1 MTDLLLCTSYFLAY
15 EAMPGARGQP
25 YVSLGVLYLAAYLR
39 RSDCRRVE
47 VFDATFADGLA
58 AFESA
63 LDRLRPKAV
72 GIQSVITTRQIARQ
86 MIAIA
91 KRYGATV
98 IVGGPDPSV
107 LYESYLQW
115 GADMVVIGEG
125 EHTLEELLLHLE
137 AAPDAPALD
146 DIAGLAFAADGR
158 LCVTPARPPIRDID
172 SLPFPAYDL
181 VDVARYL
188 ETWRQYNGYSSMHFM
203 MSRGCP
209 FNCSWCSHAVF
220 GRTYRQRSVANVL
233 AEMRLLEQSY
243 GPDHLTIADDTLG
256 LNKKWLADWSGA
268 IERDGPRIPF
278 RCFSRADV
286 ITATIVA
293 QLKAAGCRHIY
304 LGVESGSQRI
314 LDRMNKGTTLPG
326 IRRASALIKDAGID
340 LGYFIM
346 FAYPG
351 ETFEDI
357 HRTLELIFQMAPD
370 SLGLSIAYPVPGTA
384 FYEEVKGRLVPDEAD
399 EPVMGSGRR
408 VKFKATYPE
417 AYYQCLLRYIERR
430 RSLETTSAR
439 ASIPLRLRVAADRS
453 QLQFAEWL
461 WPVLKGQRWLLPR

>member
-15 EAMPGARGQP
+15 ESMPGARGQP

-39 RSDCRRVE
+39 QSDRWQVE

-58 AFESA
+58 AFEA
-63 LDRLRPKAV
+63 DLARLRPKVV
-72 GIQSVITTRQIARQ
+72 GIQSVITTRQVARQ

-91 KRYGATV
+91 KRYASTV

-115 GADMVVIGEG
+115 GADVVVIGEG
-125 EHTLEELLLHLE
+125 EHTLEELLGCLATE
-137 AAPDAPALD
+137 PGAPALN

-158 LCVTPARPPIRDID
+158 LCVTPPRPPIRDIN

-209 FNCSWCSHAVF
+209 FNCAWCSHAVF
-220 GRTYRQRSVANVL
+220 GRTYRQRSVENVL
-233 AEMRLLEQSY
+233 AEMRLLEQTY
-243 GPDHLTIADDTLG
+243 GPDHLTIADDTIG
-256 LNKKWLADWSGA
+256 LNKKWLADWSAA

-286 ITATIVA
+286 TTETMVA

-304 LGVESGSQRI
+304 LGVETGSQRI
-314 LDRMNKGTTLPG
+314 LDRMNKGTTLQD
-326 IRRASALIKDAGID
+326 IRHASSLIRAAGID

-357 HRTLELIFQMAPD
+357 HCTLDLIFQMAPD

-384 FYEEVKGRLVPDEAD
+384 FYEEVKDHLVPDEAD

-417 AYYQCLLRYIERR
+417 AYYQRLLRYIERR
-430 RSLETTSAR
+430 RAIQTGPRRT
-439 ASIPLRLRVAADRS
+439 SIPLRLGIAVDRS
-453 QLQFAEWL
+453 RLQLTEWL
-461 WPVLKGQRWLLPR
+461 WPIMHDHE